1 MQVNNENDVKIAK
14 ELISDMETLINIGY
28 NKLSSTINFK
38 DKILIENEIQN
49 LKKKKLGLWGL
60 LTIYLSENN
69 PESINNDREI
79 YIVKE
84 DISLVD
90 ISNAYFGKPDY
101 AHHIYIENDLT
112 TSILE
117 IGQEIL
123 IPIIEKENLIAKH
136 TDVIIGDIT
145 NSLYLRDG
153 IKYE

>member
-1 MQVNNENDVKIAK
+1 MQINNENDVKIAK

-38 DKILIENEIQN
+38 DKILLENEIQN

-60 LTIYLSENN
+60 LSIYLSENN
-69 PESINNDREI
+69 PESIKNDREI
-79 YIVKE
+79 YVVKE
-84 DISLVD
+84 DVTLVD

-112 TSILE
+112 TSKLN

-136 TDVIIGDIT
+136 KEVIIADIT
-145 NSLYLRDG
+145 NALYLRDG